1 MSLSPTIITL
11 HSPKNTISP
20 KKSPVIISSKL
31 KKQAALLSS
40 DTKTAV
46 ILQSNGSAKS
56 KSKNKGPKLNGS
68 ANNSKSSDQLSDD
81 DAERK
86 NRRGDRLDNL
96 VDSLSH
102 VFCTDNE
109 TRSHKLPKKFN
120 NMIVTQQV
128 RRFFTTPTLSKYS
141 NNHFIRL
148 NDNVRPQAVQ
158 AAPTTHPDHGQP
170 LH

>member
-46 ILQSNGSAKS
+46 ILQSNGSKS
-56 KSKNKGPKLNGS
+56 KSKSKSPKQLNSNNTSRNADSSRSS
-68 ANNSKSSDQLSDD
+68 ANNSKSSDQLSED

-128 RRFFTTPTLSKYS
+128 MRIFLEC
-141 NNHFIRL
+141 L
-148 NDNVRPQAVQ
+148 N
-158 AAPTTHPDHGQP
+158 
-170 LH
+170 